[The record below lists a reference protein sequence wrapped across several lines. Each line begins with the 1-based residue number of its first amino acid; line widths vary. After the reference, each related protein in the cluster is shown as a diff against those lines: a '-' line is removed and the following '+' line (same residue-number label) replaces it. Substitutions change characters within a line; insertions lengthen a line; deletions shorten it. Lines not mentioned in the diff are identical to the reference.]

1 MCSAEPGG
9 QRSTP
14 GRWYQLTEL
23 IVVALEKGL
32 AALLLLAGL
41 LAAAGGIA
49 AAVFLSSGREV
60 GVVLQ
65 SKNNPNVFQSLQWCM
80 TSVSAWTTSWR
91 CQLNATLCCAHRA
104 RLAGRTGAI
113 CPAAHQIQGNG
124 AGLLHW

>member
-1 MCSAEPGG
+1 MLGQRTVCSAEPGG

-32 AALLLLAGL
+32 ATLLLLAGL

-49 AAVFLSSGREV
+49 AAVFLSSGGEV

-65 SKNNPNVFQSLQWCM
+65 SKNNPKCVSVPSVVYDICFCM
-80 TSVSAWTTSWR
+80 DD
-91 CQLNATLCCAHRA
+91 QLEMPT
-104 RLAGRTGAI
+104 
-113 CPAAHQIQGNG
+113 
-124 AGLLHW
+124 